1 MKKGI
6 LIDVNNRTVS
16 EVKVGD
22 YTTIY
27 EFVKCETFDVV
38 SIGKSEDVYIDD
50 NGLLNLNDNSMFFM
64 INRYPQPLAGNGLI
78 LGINLKTGD
87 SVDTKLTVDEVRD
100 MVTFLTLDEVR
111 KMV

>member
-38 SIGKSEDVYIDD
+38 SIGKSEDV
-50 NGLLNLNDNSMFFM
+50 
-64 INRYPQPLAGNGLI
+64 
-78 LGINLKTGD
+78 
-87 SVDTKLTVDEVRD
+87 SVSDRLVCNT
-100 MVTFLTLDEVR
+100 
-111 KMV
+111 